1 MGHGKP
7 AHILASSLLCS
18 RLLGEYNEHKAAT
31 IEGFVRMKNRLK
43 ALLAPLLSFRIR
55 VFALVLVGI
64 LLPLAILGFS
74 VIRTTRNEFGKVQ
87 RHVWGKTEEALAR
100 FVQEQNRA
108 STKLMEFKLRAW
120 YEQLKPLSML
130 AGDILENPRKYQG
143 FPLTKSPLGFRF
155 SSLGQERGSLLYPE
169 SPMNLLDADHFSKLS
184 YLAPAL
190 RGIYDP
196 REMVSA
202 YIAVKNRAY
211 LDFPPVDYPK
221 LVQEGKLNLESLKDP
236 FLGFSGWLPD
246 QKAMLTDIY
255 IDLYGSDQIATF
267 MVPIRHNGEMA
278 GIAAL
283 DVYPDRLVAL
293 CGATYLVD
301 PKGSAAPEGFLNG
314 GSKGVHVLQLHEGV
328 WRLGE
333 RLVAASR
340 LSGLAQGW
348 WVVSEQDLGSLRAS
362 VFRGFSLNA
371 SVGKLLKVIALIVA
385 LAFPLAL
392 LVAWVVASGVFRAFG
407 RIREN
412 LELLGSN
419 KFADVKPPKDKWSL
433 RDELWRLEEATYA
446 TARLVSYQMQEIE
459 RLSDLDPLTHLFN
472 RRPLYRIVDTDQRKG
487 SVLLMDADHF
497 KQVNDSHGHDA
508 GDAVLQAI
516 ANTVRGNIRDVDM
529 AVRWGGEEVLVY
541 LPNTEIFEAALVA
554 ERLRG
559 SIATL
564 YPRGIPVTV
573 SIGVVSGALSAETLK
588 AADTQLYLAKERGRN
603 RVFIQGYGEELP
615 LGEVLPHLMQTE
627 EPSGSQKG
635 FMAPLRLAFA
645 LSFLDKHMR
654 REGYRM
660 KLLPGVDPKDTE
672 SALKGTV
679 RVCLI
684 DTKGDTLDP
693 QEFEKTMKR
702 WKQLLQEAG
711 LIQPKPGDLLVIGLS
726 QEDGP
731 E

>member
-7 AHILASSLLCS
+7 AYILAPSFLCTTPLEAYNRYYTGTTKGQMDTKS
-18 RLLGEYNEHKAAT
+18 RLK
-31 IEGFVRMKNRLK
+31 K
-43 ALLAPLLSFRIR
+43 LLAPFLSFRMRI
-55 VFALVLVGI
+55 FTLVLAGV
-64 LLPLAILGFS
+64 LLPLAILGLS
-74 VIRTTRNEFGKVQ
+74 VVRTTRNEFGKVQ
-87 RHVWGKTEEALAR
+87 RHVWGKTEEVLAR

-108 STKLMEFKLRAW
+108 STRLMEFKLRAW

-130 AGDILENPRKYQG
+130 AGDILEHPWKYQSL
-143 FPLTKSPLGFRF
+143 PLKKSPLGFQF
-155 SSLGQERGSLLYPE
+155 LTLDQGKGSLLYPA
-169 SPMNLLDADHFSKLS
+169 SPMNLLDADHFSRLS
-184 YLAPAL
+184 YLAPVL
-190 RGIYDP
+190 SGTYDP
-196 REMVSA
+196 KEMISA
-202 YIAVKNRAY
+202 YIAVKNRSY
-211 LDFPPVDYPK
+211 LDFPPVDYAK

-236 FLGFSGWLPD
+236 FPGFSGWLPD

-255 IDLYGSDQIATF
+255 FDLYGSGQIATF
-267 MVPIRHNGEMA
+267 MVPIRHNGKMA

-283 DVYPDRLVAL
+283 DVYPDRLVTL

-301 PKGSAAPEGFLNG
+301 PKGGAAPDGFLKEAP
-314 GSKGVHVLQLHEGV
+314 KGKRTLQLHEGV
-328 WRLGE
+328 WRFGE

-362 VFRGFSLNA
+362 VFRGLGLNA
-371 SVGKLLKVIALIVA
+371 SVGKLLKVIALIVV
-385 LAFPLAL
+385 LAFPLAF

-412 LELLGSN
+412 LELMGSN
-419 KFADVKPPKDKWSL
+419 KFVDVRPPKDKWSL

-472 RRPLYRIVDTDQRKG
+472 RRPLYRIVDTEQRKG

-497 KQVNDSHGHDA
+497 KQVNDTHGHDA

-516 ANTVRGNIRDVDM
+516 ANTVRGNIRDVDL

-541 LPNTEIFEAALVA
+541 LPNAEIFEAALVA

-559 SIATL
+559 LIATL
-564 YPRGIPVTV
+564 HPRGILVTV
-573 SIGVVSGALSAETLK
+573 SIGVVSGVLSNETLK
-588 AADTQLYLAKERGRN
+588 AADEQLYLAKERGRN
-603 RVFIQGYGEELP
+603 RVIVQGYGEVLP
-615 LGEVLPHLMQTE
+615 LGEVFPHLMHTE

-635 FMAPLRLAFA
+635 FMVSLRLAFA
-645 LSFLDKHMR
+645 LGFLEGLIR
-654 REGYRM
+654 RGGYRM
-660 KLLPGVDPKDTE
+660 KLLPVVHPKDVE
-672 SALKGTV
+672 SIPKGIV
-679 RVCLI
+679 RAYLL
-684 DTKGDTLDP
+684 DTKGDSLDP
-693 QEFEKTMKR
+693 QEFEKAMGR

-711 LIQPKPGDLLVIGLS
+711 LIQPKPGDPMVIGLS